1 MSLFRGG
8 LDSCT
13 DLIFSISTPI
23 PNLGEIKTPAKRA
36 LIHVSAE
43 RLRLELRSRNRLQIS
58 NLLHYHS
65 ATSPLK
71 IPTRKNDY
79 KIGVQIYAILLD
91 LEEKTSLFVK
101 SSKNSS

>member
-1 MSLFRGG
+1 MRDDIHLDKSRGG
-8 LDSCT
+8 LCDT
-13 DLIFSISTPI
+13 LIVYVLKLKT
-23 PNLGEIKTPAKRA
+23 NHEEIKTPAKRA

-71 IPTRKNDY
+71 IPTCKIYY
-79 KIGVQIYAILLD
+79 KIGVQIYAILID
-91 LEEKTSLFVK
+91 LE
-101 SSKNSS
+101 